1 MSQAAFANMFT
12 PSIEW
17 AISLEPKERKFGRRS
32 PSPSPF
38 VSAEARAESIGVPD
52 ASNVVC
58 ELAEEEA
65 LMGKIDELAAQTAA
79 RDWDGEQGE
88 AVDKRQWDD
97 VRRIASKAAQELL
110 GVPAPFI
117 SACGDGSAHL
127 QWTTARGNRGVIEI
141 GSRSYSWSFVPM
153 SDDDGEDEVIELR
166 SPDEALAKV
175 KALFGRA

>member
-1 MSQAAFANMFT
+1 MSQAAFADMFV
-12 PSIEW
+12 PSSEW
-17 AISLEPKERKFGRRS
+17 AISPIPRERQFGRRRTS
-32 PSPSPF
+32 PATF
-38 VSAEARAESIGVPD
+38 DSAKARIESICIPD
-52 ASNVVC
+52 SSSVVY
-58 ELAEEEA
+58 ELAKEEA
-65 LMGKIDELAAQTAA
+65 LMAKIDELEAQTAA

-88 AVDKRQWDD
+88 AVDKQQWDD